1 MFGNKNFGADGPTIK
16 DIEDFL
22 NGDDQAASP
31 TANEG
36 SPSAAQ
42 PDVDGGAGNTDTPK
56 NVTETQAFA
65 HRLKDATAKARAEER
80 ENIAKELG
88 YESYDAMQKAKEKS
102 MLEARG
108 LDPEEVAP
116 VVEEL
121 VNKRLK
127 DDPRLKELESYREQR
142 MKDWA
147 NKELTELTQLTGGR
161 VSKFD
166 DIPKEVLELW
176 KQKGSLK
183 AAYLELEG
191 EKLIREMQ
199 MGIAGEQSKG
209 ITRHIQSPQG
219 APKPSI
225 EENTR
230 PYTDKEKEIYKLFN
244 PTVTEEQ
251 LSKLRK
257 KA

>member
-31 TANEG
+31 TADEG
-36 SPSAAQ
+36 SPPAAQ
-42 PDVDGGAGNTDTPK
+42 PDASTDNSVQK
-56 NVTETQAFA
+56 DVTETQAFA

-102 MLEARG
+102 ILEAKG

-209 ITRHIQSPQG
+209 TTRHIQSPQG